1 MDDYVIDDAENL
13 LDLVLEFDPELDQAI
28 IRLGDALAVALNRG
42 DFNPQSILKHIESS
56 FTELHKK
63 KHLGRPN

>member
-1 MDDYVIDDAENL
+1 MDAHDIEEAENL
-13 LDLVLEFDPELDQAI
+13 LDLVLEYDPELDQAI

-42 DFNPQSILKHIESS
+42 DFNPQSIPEHIESS